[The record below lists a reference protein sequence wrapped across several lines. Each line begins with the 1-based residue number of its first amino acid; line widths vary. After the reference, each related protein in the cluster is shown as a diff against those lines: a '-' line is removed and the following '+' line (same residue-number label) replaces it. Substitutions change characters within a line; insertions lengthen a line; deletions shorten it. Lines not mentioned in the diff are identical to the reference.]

1 MDGNAP
7 ALPAHEIRNRHFDA
21 LTREEGL
28 LWLGQNTNHLPPH
41 PAVLQAMHA
50 AVDGALFNAYAPPLG
65 IERLRELILQDLGL
79 DPAVFGVIVTDGAVA
94 GLSHAVRSLLR
105 PGDALLAAEPGWKWP
120 LVYAREIGATAVEL
134 PVYDA
139 AQGYRLSPAQLRAA
153 VTPATRLIYL
163 VDPNNPMGTIFTP
176 EEIAEFATIA
186 READA
191 YVIHDCTYR
200 HFAQGHT
207 LLAPL
212 APERTVTTY
221 SFSKWLG
228 LAGLRVGAIVA
239 SHDLIGRFAA
249 AAPNALGSSVIAQ
262 HAAIAGLEHKAE
274 WLPAVIAADRAAKAA
289 IAAAVAEVPGL
300 ALPVSPS
307 HGNFVALDVSAAGIK
322 PEALVAAYRAKN
334 VMIRQG
340 GYHTARYAER
350 FVKIS
355 TTVPEPW
362 IARFCELLPVMV
374 EEARGMN
381 DVPPLF

>member
-1 MDGNAP
+1 MDG
-7 ALPAHEIRNRHFDA
+7 LPLHEIRNRHFDA
-21 LTREEGL
+21 LSRDDGL

-41 PAVLQAMHA
+41 PAVVAALHE
-50 AVDGALFNAYAPPLG
+50 AVDRALFNAYAPPLG

-79 DPAVFGVIVTDGAVA
+79 DPSVFGVIVTDGAVA

-105 PGDALLAAEPGWKWP
+105 AGDQLIAAEPGWKWP
-120 LVYAREIGATAVEL
+120 LVYAREIGATATEL
-134 PVYDA
+134 PVYDP

-153 VTPATRLIYL
+153 VTPATRLVYL

-176 EEIAEFATIA
+176 REIVEFAAIVHQA
-186 READA
+186 GA
-191 YVIHDCTYR
+191 YAIHDCTYR
-200 HFAQGHT
+200 HFAEGHT

-212 APERTVTTY
+212 LPRHTVTTY

-239 SHDLIGRFAA
+239 CHELIGRLAA

-274 WLPAVIAADRAAKAA
+274 WLPLVIAADRAAKRA
-289 IAAAVAEVPGL
+289 IADAVASVPGL

-307 HGNFVALDVSAAGIK
+307 HGNFVALDVAGAGIR
-322 PEALVAAYRAKN
+322 PEALVAAYRAKG

-340 GYHTARYAER
+340 SYHTAHFADR
-350 FVKIS
+350 FVKVS
-355 TTVPEPW
+355 TTVPAPW
-362 IARFCELLPVMV
+362 IARFCELLPAMV
-374 EEARGMN
+374 EDARGMN
-381 DVPPLF
+381 EIPPLF